1 MASANIVLRTRLSAI
16 ANSNNAAFSTLQ
28 SSLRCSQ
35 SKVVLELQYNFFL
48 LLGMRCIGLCECV
61 MSSRLKHVLHLHE
74 ISSPHTSQFIVG
86 ISLVPHARHD
96 SLLNKPSPYSLKNN
110 CPIHRKD
117 FNFRHI
123 MGRILWRGWESSLF
137 QLYRLAKQ
145 RQKVCLWQHGF
156 SENYIDFVY

>member
-1 MASANIVLRTRLSAI
+1 ML
-16 ANSNNAAFSTLQ
+16 
-28 SSLRCSQ
+28 
-35 SKVVLELQYNFFL
+35 
-48 LLGMRCIGLCECV
+48 CIRLCECV

-86 ISLVPHARHD
+86 INLVPHARHD

-137 QLYRLAKQ
+137 QLYCLAKEDRKFGYGNTGFLKKMLGPYCYIKNFGKLEYENFQ
-145 RQKVCLWQHGF
+145 TGVIYHG
-156 SENYIDFVY
+156 VYKMTCNS

>member
-1 MASANIVLRTRLSAI
+1 
-16 ANSNNAAFSTLQ
+16 
-28 SSLRCSQ
+28 
-35 SKVVLELQYNFFL
+35 
-48 LLGMRCIGLCECV
+48 MRCIGLCECV
-61 MSSRLKHVLHLHE
+61 MSSRLKHELHLHE

-86 ISLVPHARHD
+86 INLVPHARHD

-137 QLYRLAKQ
+137 QLYCLAKE
-145 RQKVCLWQHGF
+145 RQKFWIWQHGF
-156 SENYIDFVY
+156 SEKNARTLLLHKKFRKTRVRKFSNRCYLPWCV